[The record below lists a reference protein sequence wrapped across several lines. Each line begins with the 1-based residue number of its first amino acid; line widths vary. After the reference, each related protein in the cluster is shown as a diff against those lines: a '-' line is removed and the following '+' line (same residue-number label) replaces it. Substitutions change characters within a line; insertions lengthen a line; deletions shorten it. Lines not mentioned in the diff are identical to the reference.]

1 MYFSLINPYDIS
13 LRITLWPLYSQSALA
28 DIYKDATAEISFNV
42 DGSTEETVKFVGVN
56 VRKDGYFLVQSE
68 ALQQYTNQTL
78 KLNTSGGM
86 FGGKL
91 LYVEPYYNLA
101 VIKCENLSQ
110 KSEIKLPFVKIAT
123 NLAAQNVVGINSAFE
138 PYFGA
143 IAWQNPFCA
152 YSLSE
157 DGNYVAS
164 VYQNCQNL
172 NINSKFTSGL
182 ILSKNGQFLGFG
194 NTNAYTLQADK
205 FEGKIVVSAGE
216 INSLLGD
223 IVEAYQS
230 EKTFECAL
238 LDAFDCID
246 SQQLS
251 CHLAVSSS
259 DYGMENKFYHNGQL
273 MDYSEDLLK
282 FNQLQTESGLF
293 LLSDFNYANAKIAKN
308 SLISSIRVGKTKF
321 VPKNSRD
328 FAGIIHQISK
338 GQTVEIEYTNVYEA
352 NLKTIAFKA

>member
-1 MYFSLINPYDIS
+1 MESVKKNNKKVIWWSLIAIVAVILSYMFVVMYFSLINPYDIS

-123 NLAAQNVVGINSAFE
+123 NLAAQNVVGINSAFD

-143 IAWQNPFCA
+143 IAWQKQFCA
-152 YSLSE
+152 YSMSE

-164 VYQNCQNL
+164 VYQNCQN
-172 NINSKFTSGL
+172 
-182 ILSKNGQFLGFG
+182 
-194 NTNAYTLQADK
+194 
-205 FEGKIVVSAGE
+205 
-216 INSLLGD
+216 
-223 IVEAYQS
+223 
-230 EKTFECAL
+230 
-238 LDAFDCID
+238 
-246 SQQLS
+246 
-251 CHLAVSSS
+251 
-259 DYGMENKFYHNGQL
+259 
-273 MDYSEDLLK
+273 
-282 FNQLQTESGLF
+282 
-293 LLSDFNYANAKIAKN
+293 
-308 SLISSIRVGKTKF
+308 
-321 VPKNSRD
+321 
-328 FAGIIHQISK
+328 
-338 GQTVEIEYTNVYEA
+338 
-352 NLKTIAFKA
+352 